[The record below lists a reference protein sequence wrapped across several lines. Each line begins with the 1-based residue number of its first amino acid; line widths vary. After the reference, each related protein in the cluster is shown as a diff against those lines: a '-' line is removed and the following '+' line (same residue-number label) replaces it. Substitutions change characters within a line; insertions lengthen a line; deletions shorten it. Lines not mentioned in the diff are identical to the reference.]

1 LSEVTVVIPTALRAF
16 TQGEQRVVV
25 EADTVGQ
32 ALGLLEDRYSGVL
45 PQIVSPDGKLRPF
58 VNLFVG
64 ETSTRSLA
72 GMATSTPHGSV
83 LSIIPAVAG
92 G

>member
-1 LSEVTVVIPTALRAF
+1 MSKVTVIIPTALRAF
-16 TQGEQRVVV
+16 TGGEYRVVV

-32 ALGLLEDRYSGVL
+32 ALNLLETRYSGVL
-45 PQIVSPDGKLRPF
+45 PRIVSADGTLRPF
-58 VNLFVG
+58 VNLFLD
-64 ETSTRSLA
+64 ETSTRSLD
-72 GMATSTPHGSV
+72 GMATTIPQGSV